1 LEVDLLTM
9 TGNVAQ
15 VFTSDAAW
23 AVALRCC
30 QASIRK
36 GGTLVFETRT
46 PSRQAWRSWTRK
58 QTAKTVVV
66 PELGRVDALCEVTEV
81 ALPLISFRW
90 TYKFASLGLT
100 AAARRRN
107 VVALRDASWFVD
119 AVLSAALARR
129 LALFGRSPLDRAS
142 HRAGRRDLQGP
153 GALGDT
159 PARRVFGASFV
170 YETAPGLGSR
180 GSTGC

>member
-30 QASIRK
+30 RASIRK

-81 ALPLISFRW
+81 
-90 TYKFASLGLT
+90 
-100 AAARRRN
+100 ARRRN